1 MNTYLVLG
9 FLFTILTNNLSNCL
23 ESLYRAYLPKNS
35 VKFFNKLMIDE
46 PQFDLWL
53 STRLVKNDVNNYFA
67 EFRVKNESV
76 LSKYKKKFE
85 QNSIQLQLL
94 VNDLYK

>member
-1 MNTYLVLG
+1 MNKYLVLG

-76 LSKYKKKFE
+76 LNKYKTKFE